1 MKIKFNIVGLTHG
14 AKQQDP
20 MGYAHQAKG
29 KHLALVKDNQ
39 NDWDPIAVAVKD
51 GSESI
56 GYVAAQDCEKVRAV
70 FVATGKKML
79 FATCQGWGTKD
90 GSEQGLYLPAEV
102 SFEPKMPIEQALAQ
116 IYDDSA
122 FTSWEYSGPTYCI
135 SQLSDIDS
143 NTDML
148 EELLTDVLQEK
159 HERMQQDDEHLNG
172 MQQGEMQQDA
182 LPEELE
188 PMLKD
193 VLTDFLKNHAF
204 DYSREMR
211 RTRRKICELLSEI
224 VGETAEE
231 PSADFASSE
240 GSASSEDSAS
250 VSFLE
255 QGLRALLAD
264 MGFITSS
271 RYRDR
276 AARCFF
282 IETPGKMLRMS
293 TGTYDY
299 SDRLDEI
306 EHELEAFPND
316 LYSYFKTDPVDFLRR
331 VFYRRV
337 PRKQMLQLLSGII
350 LMVMNGRVGDVVRWG
365 KHSDQELLKAMKDL
379 GNHKTLNVTVRADI
393 IDACIAEI
401 FNVTIKG
408 GYIPIIKYQSDWY
421 PIYRLLQE
429 IGEYGKHEEG
439 RFCKRIESLKEKNK
453 WKGKSCK
460 QKDLTQAACP
470 VFENKKASEWHSLTQ
485 EDLKDVQ
492 ESKFNHYC
500 DIIAKFQSLLK
511 EECDKRHLQYE
522 VIFGQE

>member
-14 AKQQDP
+14 AKQQDT

-29 KHLALVKDNQ
+29 KHLALVMDNQ
-39 NDWDPIAVAVKD
+39 NDMDPIAVAVKD
-51 GSESI
+51 GRESI
-56 GYVAAQDCEKVRAV
+56 GYVAAQDCEKVRAA
-70 FVATGKKML
+70 FVATGRKML

-148 EELLTDVLQEK
+148 EELLTDVLHEK
-159 HERMQQDDEHLNG
+159 HGRKQQDDEHLNG
-172 MQQGEMQQDA
+172 MQQGEKHPDA

-188 PMLKD
+188 PMLED
-193 VLTDFLKNHAF
+193 VLADFLKNHAF

-211 RTRRKICELLSEI
+211 RTRRRICELLSEI

-231 PSADFASSE
+231 TSANSASSE
-240 GSASSEDSAS
+240 GSAS

-255 QGLRALLAD
+255 QGLHALLAD

-306 EHELEAFPND
+306 EHELEAFPD
-316 LYSYFKTDPVDFLRR
+316 HLYSYFKTDPVDFLRR

-337 PRKQMLQLLSGII
+337 PRKQMLQLLSGLI
-350 LMVMNGRVGDVVRWG
+350 LLVINGRVGDVTRWG
-365 KHSDQELLKAMKDL
+365 KHGDQESLEAMKSL
-379 GNHKTLNVTVRADI
+379 GNHKSLDATVREGVV
-393 IDACIAEI
+393 DACIVKI
-401 FNVTIKG
+401 FKVTIKG

-429 IGEYGKHEEG
+429 IGEYGSHEEG
-439 RFCKRIESLKEKNK
+439 RFCKRIESLKEKNQL
-453 WKGKSCK
+453 KGKSCK
-460 QKDLTQAACP
+460 QKDLTQAACDI
-470 VFENKKASEWHSLTQ
+470 FESKNASEWHSLTQ
-485 EDLKDVQ
+485 EELKDMK

-500 DIIAKFQSLLK
+500 DIIAKFQSLLN
-511 EECDKRHLQYE
+511 EECGKRHLQYE
-522 VIFGQE
+522 VIFSHE